1 MGFFSKLFGN
11 NEPEQS
17 VVASQVSEPVVQ
29 STAIPVVF
37 DTAKV
42 ISLLGGKDNIA
53 GIKPCAY
60 TRVRVELKAPV
71 SDIRHSLAGTGFDS
85 AMMVNGQLIHLL
97 AGLNAEAA
105 CTALEQS

>member
-1 MGFFSKLFGN
+1 MGFFSKLFGK
-11 NEPEQS
+11 NEAEQP
-17 VVASQVSEPVVQ
+17 VVTSQTSEPLLQ
-29 STAIPVVF
+29 PTATPVVF

-53 GIKPCAY
+53 SIKPCAY

-71 SDIRHSLAGTGFDS
+71 ADISQYLAGTGFDS
-85 AMMVNGQLIHLL
+85 AMMINGQLIHLL